1 MYFAILGHHLHLD
14 FIIIFLLM
22 INRVPV
28 ALRSAVLRYI
38 NILYLNT
45 KQVFIYI
52 YSSHETTKLDT
63 LRLE

>member
-22 INRVPV
+22 IVTV

-45 KQVFIYI
+45 RQVFIIYI
-52 YSSHETTKLDT
+52 YLSHETTKLDK

>member
-14 FIIIFLLM
+14 FIIIFLLT
-22 INRVPV
+22 IVTV

-45 KQVFIYI
+45 RQVFIIYI
-52 YSSHETTKLDT
+52 YSSHETTKLDK